1 MSSTNENLKQLS
13 IAEQKATKLVAEARE
28 ERQKRLR
35 EAKSEAT
42 DKLTQYRQSKEE
54 EFKSVES
61 SYLGGSEEKIKGD
74 IAAST
79 DTEIASMK
87 EEYNANK
94 KRGVDMLVDIV
105 KKVEYTIPKALK
117 DMYNDK

>member
-1 MSSTNENLKQLS
+1 MRTHALTPHL
-13 IAEQKATKLVAEARE
+13 LVCPI
-28 ERQKRLR
+28 LR
-35 EAKSEAT
+35 W
-42 DKLTQYRQSKEE
+42 Q
-54 EFKSVES
+54 
-61 SYLGGSEEKIKGD
+61 YLGGSEEKIKGD